1 MIKLIRKRYSMSRF
15 YEYFLEKKEAELN
28 SGSLEGELI
37 NHFDLSPQTDTGS
50 DGFQYQNY
58 IEYPDFSSYD
68 DDDINFIMDLINL
81 EFDIKDFDFEEKKEM
96 TSNLSQYIDS
106 LPEEIQ
112 NTFTYDADEKKELC
126 IFPSEEELRDAI
138 KDIFINNNVP
148 FGALYEPDSP
158 NFPEHYRLF
167 QYEENPYEYDQ
178 LYDLDIID
186 SENTNRV
193 DIYVDKLESII
204 KSYKS
209 SQNPLIKKSLL
220 LAAFSTNESFLRAR
234 IISKMPDINRITED
248 VYITMLIKKE
258 IQKKLENY
266 EERKNLFNKYY
277 EQDHITFLDTD
288 KDLRNSLAHNI
299 DAPKVSGDNLTYLVY
314 LKRRATTEERT
325 VNMLTVLKDLKD
337 HPTKLY
343 PGNNNLKG

>member
-1 MIKLIRKRYSMSRF
+1 MSRS
-15 YEYFLEKKEAELN
+15 YEYLVEKKEAELN
-28 SGSLEGELI
+28 SESLEGELI
-37 NHFDLSPQTDTGS
+37 NHFDLFPQTETGS

-81 EFDIKDFDFEEKKEM
+81 PFDIKDFDFEEKKEV
-96 TSNLSQYIDS
+96 TSHLSQYIDS

-112 NTFTYDADEKKELC
+112 NTFTYHADEEKELC
-126 IFPSEEELRDAI
+126 IFPSENELREAI

-148 FGALYEPDSP
+148 FGPLYEDSQ

-167 QYEENPYEYDQ
+167 QYDDGYDQ

-234 IISKMPDINRITED
+234 IISKMPDLNNITED
-248 VYITMLIKKE
+248 DYITLLIKKE

-266 EERKNLFNKYY
+266 EERKNLFNRYY
-277 EQDHITFLDTD
+277 EQNHITFIDTD

-299 DAPKVSGDNLTYLVY
+299 DAPKVSGDNLTYSVY
-314 LKRRATTEERT
+314 SKRRATTEERT

-337 HPTKLY
+337 HPTNLY
-343 PGNNNLKG
+343 PDNNLKG